1 MKIVF
6 VKALTS
12 ICTAGKERVLWALL
26 LRNTEWSSFRGGK
39 GAVFLGQ
46 EDLNFLFI
54 AAMKFWAGR
63 QAGWLTKRG
72 L

>member
-1 MKIVF
+1 MLLQKIVF

-12 ICTAGKERVLWALL
+12 ICTAAGYRKERALWALL
-26 LRNTEWSSFRGGK
+26 LMNMEERASFGGGK

-54 AAMKFWAGR
+54 AAVK
-63 QAGWLTKRG
+63 L
-72 L
+72 